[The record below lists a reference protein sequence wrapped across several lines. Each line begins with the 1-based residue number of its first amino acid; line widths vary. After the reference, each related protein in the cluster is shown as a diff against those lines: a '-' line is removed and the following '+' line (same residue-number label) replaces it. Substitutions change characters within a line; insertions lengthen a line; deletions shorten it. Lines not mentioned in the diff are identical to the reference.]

1 MIIEGVLLLMH
12 LGVGIA
18 GLLLSRIDLREHR
31 LPNRGT
37 GSLAVGLGIVALV
50 ANDYV
55 RMQGGVM
62 AGALSAG
69 GFALA
74 AALPPHALGWG
85 DVKLQGGLGF
95 YLGFLDSHLVLLQC
109 VLAFLVG
116 GLVALGGILRNRHL
130 ARDPIAFGPSLVAGA
145 ALAVIAGKY
154 GEII

>member
-1 MIIEGVLLLMH
+1 MILEGVVVIMH

-18 GLLLSRIDLREHR
+18 GLLLSRIDLLEHR

-37 GSLAVGLGIVALV
+37 GSLAVGLGILAVVAGDSGRVQSALL
-50 ANDYV
+50 
-55 RMQGGVM
+55 
-62 AGALSAG
+62 AGAVSAG
-69 GFALA
+69 VFALA

-95 YLGFLDSHLVLLQC
+95 YLGFLDPRLVPVQC
-109 VLAFLVG
+109 VMAILVG
-116 GLVALGGILRNRHL
+116 GVVALIGILRKSHG
-130 ARDPIAFGPSLVAGA
+130 ARDPIAFGPSLVAGV

>member
-1 MIIEGVLLLMH
+1 MILEGVLALMH

-37 GSLAVGLGIVALV
+37 GAFALGLGILAVV
-50 ANDYV
+50 ANDSGRV
-55 RMQGGVM
+55 QGGLL
-62 AGALSAG
+62 AAALSAG
-69 GFALA
+69 AFTLA

-95 YLGFLDSHLVLLQC
+95 YLGFLDLQLVVVQC
-109 VLAFLVG
+109 VAAFLVG
-116 GLVALGGILRNRHL
+116 GLVALIALLRGSHS
-130 ARDPIAFGPSLVAGA
+130 ASDPIAFGPALVAGA
-145 ALAVIAGKY
+145 AVAVIAGKC

>member
-1 MIIEGVLLLMH
+1 MLLDVVIAVMH
-12 LGVGIA
+12 VGVGVA

-37 GSLAVGLGIVALV
+37 GSLALGLGILALV
-50 ANDYV
+50 ANDSQ
-55 RMQGGVM
+55 RLQSGLMT
-62 AGALSAG
+62 GALSAAV
-69 GFALA
+69 FALA
-74 AALPPHALGWG
+74 AALPPHAMGWG

-109 VLAFLVG
+109 VVAFLVG
-116 GLVALGGILRNRHL
+116 GLVALGGILRNHHL

>member
-1 MIIEGVLLLMH
+1 V
-12 LGVGIA
+12 
-18 GLLLSRIDLREHR
+18 
-31 LPNRGT
+31 
-37 GSLAVGLGIVALV
+37 AVV
-50 ANDYV
+50 ANDSG
-55 RMQGGVM
+55 RMQGGVL
-62 AGALSAG
+62 AAVLSAG
-69 GFALA
+69 VFALA
-74 AALPPHALGWG
+74 AALPPHAMGWG

>member
-50 ANDYV
+50 AHDSV
-55 RMQGGVM
+55 RIQGGVM

-69 GFALA
+69 VFALA
-74 AALPPHALGWG
+74 ASLPPHALGWG

>member
-1 MIIEGVLLLMH
+1 MRLDVVTLVMH
-12 LGVGIA
+12 VGVGVA

-31 LPNRGT
+31 LPNCGT
-37 GSLAVGLGIVALV
+37 GSLAVGLGILAVVAH
-50 ANDYV
+50 DSW
-55 RMQGGVM
+55 RMQSGVM

-69 GFALA
+69 VFALA

-95 YLGFLDSHLVLLQC
+95 YLGFLDPRLVLYQC
-109 VLAFLVG
+109 VMAFLVG
-116 GLVALGGILRNRHL
+116 GVVALIGILRRSHR
-130 ARDPIAFGPSLVAGA
+130 AHDHIAFGPSLVAGV

>member
-1 MIIEGVLLLMH
+1 MILEGVVVIMH

-18 GLLLSRIDLREHR
+18 GLLLSRIDLLEHR

-37 GSLAVGLGIVALV
+37 GSLAVGLGILAVVAGDSGRVQSALL
-50 ANDYV
+50 
-55 RMQGGVM
+55 
-62 AGALSAG
+62 AGAVSAG
-69 GFALA
+69 VFALA

-95 YLGFLDSHLVLLQC
+95 YLGFLDSRLVPVQC
-109 VLAFLVG
+109 VMAILVG
-116 GLVALGGILRNRHL
+116 GVVALIGILRKSHG
-130 ARDPIAFGPSLVAGA
+130 ARDPIAFGPSLVAGV

>member
-1 MIIEGVLLLMH
+1 MILEGVVVIMH

-18 GLLLSRIDLREHR
+18 GLVLSRIDLLEHR

-37 GSLAVGLGIVALV
+37 GSLAVGLGILAVVAGDSGRVQSALL
-50 ANDYV
+50 
-55 RMQGGVM
+55 
-62 AGALSAG
+62 AGAVTAG
-69 GFALA
+69 VFALA

-95 YLGFLDSHLVLLQC
+95 YLGFLDSRLVLVQC
-109 VLAFLVG
+109 VMAILVG
-116 GLVALGGILRNRHL
+116 GVVALIGILRKSHG
-130 ARDPIAFGPSLVAGA
+130 ARDPIAFGPSLVAGV

>member
-1 MIIEGVLLLMH
+1 MVFEAVVGVMH
-12 LGVGIA
+12 VGVGLA
-18 GLLLSRIDLREHR
+18 GLALSRIDLLEHR

-37 GSLAVGLGIVALV
+37 GSLAVGLGIAAVV
-50 ANDYV
+50 ANDSLRLQSGLV
-55 RMQGGVM
+55 

-69 GFALA
+69 FFALA

-95 YLGFLDSHLVLLQC
+95 YLGFLDSRLVLVQC
-109 VLAFLVG
+109 VAAFLVG
-116 GLVALGGILRNRHL
+116 GIVALIGILRKSHRV
-130 ARDPIAFGPSLVAGA
+130 RDPIAFGPSLVAGT

>member
-1 MIIEGVLLLMH
+1 MRLDVVTLVMH
-12 LGVGIA
+12 VGVGIA

-37 GSLAVGLGIVALV
+37 GSLAVGLGIVAVV
-50 ANDYV
+50 ANDSV

-69 GFALA
+69 VFALA

-95 YLGFLDSHLVLLQC
+95 YLGFLDSRLVLYQC
-109 VLAFLVG
+109 VMAFLVG
-116 GLVALGGILRNRHL
+116 GVVALIGILRKSHRVSDH
-130 ARDPIAFGPSLVAGA
+130 IAFGPSLVAGV
-145 ALAVIAGKY
+145 ALAVLAGKY

>member
-1 MIIEGVLLLMH
+1 MILEGVVVIMH

-18 GLLLSRIDLREHR
+18 GLVLSRIDLLEHR

-37 GSLAVGLGIVALV
+37 GSLAVGLGILAVVAGDSGRVQSALL
-50 ANDYV
+50 
-55 RMQGGVM
+55 
-62 AGALSAG
+62 AGAVTAG
-69 GFALA
+69 VFALA

-95 YLGFLDSHLVLLQC
+95 YLGFLDSRLVLVQC
-109 VLAFLVG
+109 AMAILVG
-116 GLVALGGILRNRHL
+116 GVVALIGILRKSHG
-130 ARDPIAFGPSLVAGA
+130 ARDPIAFGPSLVAGV

>member
-1 MIIEGVLLLMH
+1 MILEGVLLLMH
-12 LGVGIA
+12 LWVGIA

-37 GSLAVGLGIVALV
+37 GSLAVGLGIVAVV
-50 ANDYV
+50 ANDSG
-55 RMQGGVM
+55 RMQGGVL
-62 AGALSAG
+62 AAVLSAG
-69 GFALA
+69 VFALA
-74 AALPPHALGWG
+74 AALPPHAMGWG

>member
-1 MIIEGVLLLMH
+1 MILEGVVVIMH

-18 GLLLSRIDLREHR
+18 GLLLSRIDLLEHR

-37 GSLAVGLGIVALV
+37 GSLAVGLGILSVVAGDSGRVQSALL
-50 ANDYV
+50 
-55 RMQGGVM
+55 
-62 AGALSAG
+62 AGAVSAG
-69 GFALA
+69 VFALA

-95 YLGFLDSHLVLLQC
+95 YLGFLDSRLVLVQC
-109 VLAFLVG
+109 VMAILVG
-116 GLVALGGILRNRHL
+116 GVVALIGILRKSHG
-130 ARDPIAFGPSLVAGA
+130 ARDPIAFGPSLVAGV

>member
-37 GSLAVGLGIVALV
+37 GSLAVGLGIVAVV
-50 ANDYV
+50 ANDSG

-69 GFALA
+69 VFALA

-95 YLGFLDSHLVLLQC
+95 YLGFVDPRLVIVQC
-109 VLAFLVG
+109 VMAFLVG
-116 GLVALGGILRNRHL
+116 GLVAVIGILRKSHRVSDH
-130 ARDPIAFGPSLVAGA
+130 IAFGPSLVAGV
-145 ALAVIAGKY
+145 ALAVLAGKY